1 MKDDL
6 ISRQAA
12 KNKKVYSEERH
23 EYVVPVAE
31 IDWLPSAQPEARERT
46 KNIRQIC
53 EEIIKW
59 GKLVLKYNGKD
70 IVFVPCNDSED
81 HNNKE

>member
-1 MKDDL
+1 MGCNHEDGIGVADL
-6 ISRQAA
+6 EVQ
-12 KNKKVYSEERH
+12 
-23 EYVVPVAE
+23 
-31 IDWLPSAQPEARERT
+31 ERT
-46 KNIRQIC
+46 KNIRQTC

>member
-1 MKDDL
+1 MDL
-6 ISRQAA
+6 E
-12 KNKKVYSEERH
+12 V
-23 EYVVPVAE
+23 
-31 IDWLPSAQPEARERT
+31 RERT
-46 KNIRQIC
+46 KNIRQTC

-70 IVFVPCNDSED
+70 IVFVPYNDSED

>member
-1 MKDDL
+1 MHGCHYQNR
-6 ISRQAA
+6 IRQ
-12 KNKKVYSEERH
+12 KVRTEVGS
-23 EYVVPVAE
+23 
-31 IDWLPSAQPEARERT
+31 EARERT

-53 EEIIKW
+53 EEIRKW

-70 IVFVPCNDSED
+70 IVLVPCNDSED

>member
-1 MKDDL
+1 M
-6 ISRQAA
+6 Q
-12 KNKKVYSEERH
+12 KVRTEVGS
-23 EYVVPVAE
+23 
-31 IDWLPSAQPEARERT
+31 EARERT

-53 EEIIKW
+53 EEIRKW

>member
-1 MKDDL
+1 MD
-6 ISRQAA
+6 
-12 KNKKVYSEERH
+12 SE
-23 EYVVPVAE
+23 A
-31 IDWLPSAQPEARERT
+31 LERT
-46 KNIRQIC
+46 KNIRQTC

-70 IVFVPCNDSED
+70 IVLVPCNHSEV

>member
-1 MKDDL
+1 MAEKVRKEVDL
-6 ISRQAA
+6 
-12 KNKKVYSEERH
+12 
-23 EYVVPVAE
+23 
-31 IDWLPSAQPEARERT
+31 EARKRT

-53 EEIIKW
+53 EEIRKW